1 MRRAAPHPLLART
14 PMLVAHRG
22 GSGLK
27 PENTLAAFLDAD
39 SLWRADMIEMDVHAT
54 ADGHC
59 VVIHDPTVDRT
70 TNGTGNVSA
79 MTLAE
84 LQTLDAGYNFTPD
97 RGRSY
102 PFRGAGI
109 RVPTIEEVFAAL
121 PSMPF
126 TIELKTAAAQ
136 VPLFRAITEYRATD
150 RVIIAGE
157 RNAYRTMFG
166 TYRGP
171 ISASLE
177 QALPFFLMHR
187 LWISAFSWLKAD
199 VVQMPEV
206 YKGRRMLTPRFVQ
219 DIHARGVH
227 VQVWTVNEIADMHR
241 LLDWGVDGLI
251 TDYPDRLARVL
262 HERVNRP
269 LPPGS

>member
-1 MRRAAPHPLLART
+1 
-14 PMLVAHRG
+14 MLIAHRG

-39 SLWRADMIEMDVHAT
+39 SLWKADMIEMDVHAT

-59 VVIHDPTVDRT
+59 VVIHDPTV
-70 TNGTGNVSA
+70 
-79 MTLAE
+79 
-84 LQTLDAGYNFTPD
+84 
-97 RGRSY
+97 
-102 PFRGAGI
+102 
-109 RVPTIEEVFAAL
+109 EEVFAAL
-121 PSMPF
+121 PDMPF

-150 RVIIAGE
+150 RVILAGE

-166 TYRGP
+166 SYRGP

-187 LWISAFSWLKAD
+187 MWISAFSWLNSD

-206 YKGRRMLTPRFVQ
+206 YKGRRMLTPRFVT
-219 DIHARGVH
+219 DIHARGVR
-227 VQVWTVNEIADMHR
+227 VQVWTVNEVDDMER

-262 HERVNRP
+262 NKRVNRP
-269 LPPGS
+269 LPPGA